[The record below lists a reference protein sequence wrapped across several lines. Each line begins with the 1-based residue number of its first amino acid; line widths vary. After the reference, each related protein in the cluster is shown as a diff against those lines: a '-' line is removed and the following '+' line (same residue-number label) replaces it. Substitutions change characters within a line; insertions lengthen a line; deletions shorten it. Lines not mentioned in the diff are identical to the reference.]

1 MRREGGFKW
10 QVEIIDMEGIDWYDN

>member
-10 QVEIIDMEGIDWYDN
+10 KVEIIDMEGIDWYDN